1 MKEKKTFCFDIDN
14 TICNTNKNLYKKS
27 KEKINK
33 IKIINKLHDNG
44 YKIVIYTARYMGRCK
59 NNYKKASKMGF
70 KSTYKQL
77 KNWGLKFDELYFGK
91 PSADFYIDDK
101 SLNYKKN
108 WHLELKKKYL
118 D

>member
-1 MKEKKTFCFDIDN
+1 
-14 TICNTNKNLYKKS
+14 
-27 KEKINK
+27 
-33 IKIINKLHDNG
+33 
-44 YKIVIYTARYMGRCK
+44 
-59 NNYKKASKMGF
+59 MGF
-70 KSTYKQL
+70 KQTYKQL

-118 D
+118 N